1 LVIRLVWKTESMT
14 EFEDA
19 DLTGSQFREV
29 DLSGA
34 RFEGANLTG
43 VTMEEVWL
51 VNVAIDG
58 LSANLRIN
66 GVDVTPYVT
75 AELQRTDP
83 ERALVQ
89 PTDVESLRA
98 SWTEVRKRWDATL
111 TRAEE
116 LPEATLHESVNGE
129 FSFVQT
135 LRHLVFAIDKW
146 FVVPILGGAFC
157 PFGLPNTGSLD
168 FPFPGLDHDANPSF
182 AAVLAARR
190 DREEQFSEYLATLDP
205 AVLTET
211 RSVLENGNAPV
222 LACLHAVLG
231 EEVAHL
237 GYATRD
243 LDILTA

>member
-1 LVIRLVWKTESMT
+1 LWFWNTESVP
-14 EFEDA
+14 EFD
-19 DLTGSQFREV
+19 DVNLSGVQFRAV

-34 RFEGANLTG
+34 QFEGANLTG
-43 VTMEEVWL
+43 VTMQEVWL
-51 VNVAIDG
+51 VNVEIDG
-58 LSANLRIN
+58 LIANLRIN
-66 GVDVTPYVT
+66 GVDVTSYVT

-98 SWTEVRKRWDATL
+98 SWTEVRKRWDAAL
-111 TRAEE
+111 TRAAE

-135 LRHLVFAIDKW
+135 LRHVVFAIDKW

-182 AAVLAARR
+182 AEAQAAWR
-190 DREEQFSEYLATLDP
+190 DRAGQFAEYLAALDP

-211 RSVLENGNAPV
+211 RTVLENGNAPV

-243 LDILTA
+243 LDILTT